1 MNSGRSP
8 YAKWLAGSAA
18 LCLVLLLSGLLVP
31 ILGSRADVRVATG
44 FFINLIVVLGLQ
56 IFMGNSGIMNFGFVA
71 FMGIGAY
78 TSAILVT
85 PVIVKLET
93 IPDAPFGLSGFEL
106 NFWAGALIA
115 VLFSTLIALMTG
127 LAITR
132 QDGIPASIAA
142 LSVLIIVH
150 VTLLHWLDLTRG
162 PRAFY
167 RIPIKTSLNL
177 AMVVTLV
184 VVVIA
189 RAFKESR
196 VGLQLRASRD
206 DPIAAS
212 TMGVDVRR
220 VRVISW
226 VLSSAIISVGGVLTA
241 HLLGTLNPDVFY
253 FKITFLILAMLL
265 LGGQSTVSGPI
276 LGATLITIGLEVT
289 RGLAEGPAVLGL
301 DLPRMFG
308 LPQFF
313 LGVVIILVMKFR
325 PDGIVGDAEVDDIA
339 LGLWARR
346 HGYSPDAERQT
357 IKQRSLKSVRSFKD
371 KKFVR

>member
-1 MNSGRSP
+1 VNSGRSP
-8 YAKWLAGSAA
+8 YAKWLGGSAA
-18 LCLVLLLSGLLVP
+18 LCLALLLSGLLVP
-31 ILGSRADVRVATG
+31 ILGSRADVRIATG

-78 TSAILVT
+78 TSAVLVT
-85 PVIVKLET
+85 PVIVKMET
-93 IPDAPFGLSGFEL
+93 IPNAPFGISGFEL
-106 NFWAGALIA
+106 NFWTGALIA
-115 VLFSTLIALMTG
+115 LVLSILIAFITG
-127 LAITR
+127 IAINR

-150 VTLLHWLDLTRG
+150 TTLLHWLDLTRG

-189 RAFKESR
+189 RAFKESK

-241 HLLGTLNPDVFY
+241 HLLGTMNPDVFY

-276 LGATLITIGLEVT
+276 LGATLITIGLELT
-289 RGLAEGPAVLGL
+289 RDLAEGPIVLGL

-313 LGVVIILVMKFR
+313 LGVVIVLVMKFR
-325 PDGIVGDAEVDDIA
+325 PAGILGDAEVDDIG
-339 LGLWARR
+339 LRLWARL
-346 HGYSPDAERQT
+346 HGRSPDAKSQT
-357 IKQRSLKSVRSFKD
+357 IK
-371 KKFVR
+371 